1 MNTINMLSKTQ
12 LKKSVASLQAGRV
25 IAFPT
30 ETVYALA
37 GDARNI
43 LAVKKIFAL
52 KNRPLNQPLSVLLP
66 ENYVLEEWADDIS
79 SMARHLANYFWP
91 GPLTLI
97 LKKNQSVLP
106 ELTGG
111 QLKIGLRVP
120 NHPTAQSI
128 LKAFSGGL
136 AAPSANRSTHFSPTQ
151 AVHVYEE
158 FGDQLDVVD
167 GGDCSIGIESTI
179 VDVTTSIPK
188 IVRLGAISQ
197 QAIQNVIACEAIQ
210 DLQSLAPR
218 KSLMFQQIA
227 TTDLQ
232 KVIYEYLKQGKSVTV
247 LARHTSPIIHKNLSW
262 MTMPAEAN
270 LYGQVLYEYLRKAA
284 QNSTDKI
291 LVESIPASEKWSG
304 VRAAL
309 EKYSIT

>member
-1 MNTINMLSKTQ
+1 MPSKEQ
-12 LKKSVASLQAGRV
+12 LKRSVASLQDGGV

-37 GDARNI
+37 GDARNL
-43 LAVKKIFAL
+43 LAIKKIFAL
-52 KNRPLNQPLSVLLP
+52 KNRPLNQPLSILLP

-97 LKKNQSVLP
+97 LKRNQSVLP

-120 NHPTAQSI
+120 NHTTAQGI
-128 LKAFSGGL
+128 LKAFASGL

-151 AVHVYEE
+151 AVHVHEE
-158 FGDQLDVVD
+158 FGDQLDGLVD
-167 GGDCSIGIESTI
+167 GGECSIGIESTI
-179 VDVTTSIPK
+179 VDVTTTIPK

-197 QAIQNVIACEAIQ
+197 QAIQNVIDCEVIQ
-210 DLQSLAPR
+210 DLQGLSPR
-218 KSLMFQQIA
+218 KNLTFQQMA
-227 TTDLQ
+227 TADLQ
-232 KVIYEYLKQGKSVTV
+232 KVIYNYLNQGKSLTV
-247 LARHTSPIIHKNLSW
+247 LARHDSAITHKNLYW
-262 MTMPAEAN
+262 ITMPAEAN
-270 LYGQVLYEYLRKAA
+270 LYGQVLYKYLRKAVK
-284 QNSTDKI
+284 NSMDKI
-291 LVESIPASEKWSG
+291 LIESIPVSENWSG